1 MKLLRLLVA
10 SLLLAPGIRADAPGV
25 YALTNGTV
33 HPVSGPE
40 IARGT
45 VVVRDGLIEA
55 VGANV
60 TIPPDAAV
68 VDVAGAHV
76 YPGLF
81 DAQTTLGLKLDSG
94 EKKQPDPDAA
104 WAAAEHLELKDSDL
118 DAYRLAGI
126 TTVVTAPRAGIFNG
140 QSAILNLGGGPARE
154 QIVRSPAAFQISFN
168 TRPSGTYPS
177 SYMGVVA
184 LIRQTFL
191 DAQQSVTAK
200 QVYGTSPAG
209 PRRPDS
215 DPALDALV
223 PALRRELPV
232 VVIADSDASIRRA
245 RAIAT
250 EANVKPIVS
259 GARQAYRM
267 PAELKDVPVLVSVN
281 WPEAPSR
288 KEDREEQ
295 PLRIIR
301 DRQLAPTTPSVLA
314 RNGVQFALV
323 TGGADADEFLSG
335 IRKAITNGLSADD
348 ALRAVTITP
357 ARIFGVDRQLGTIE
371 RGKIANLAVSDKPI
385 FERNAKVT
393 RLFVDGR
400 EIRPQP
406 ATARATD
413 SPVNGTWNLSVQTP
427 QGNVSIVV
435 TLKAESGH
443 LSGTYSGDRGS
454 GDISGGTFD
463 RPTVQFTISMQSGG
477 EAGDWVFRGTIT
489 DDAIEG
495 TVSTNLGSFP
505 FTGSRSR

>member
-1 MKLLRLLVA
+1 
-10 SLLLAPGIRADAPGV
+10 
-25 YALTNGTV
+25 
-33 HPVSGPE
+33 
-40 IARGT
+40 
-45 VVVRDGLIEA
+45 
-55 VGANV
+55 
-60 TIPPDAAV
+60 
-68 VDVAGAHV
+68 
-76 YPGLF
+76 
-81 DAQTTLGLKLDSG
+81 
-94 EKKQPDPDAA
+94 
-104 WAAAEHLELKDSDL
+104 
-118 DAYRLAGI
+118 
-126 TTVVTAPRAGIFNG
+126 
-140 QSAILNLGGGPARE
+140 
-154 QIVRSPAAFQISFN
+154 
-168 TRPSGTYPS
+168 
-177 SYMGVVA
+177 
-184 LIRQTFL
+184 
-191 DAQQSVTAK
+191 
-200 QVYGTSPAG
+200 
-209 PRRPDS
+209 
-215 DPALDALV
+215 
-223 PALRRELPV
+223 
-232 VVIADSDASIRRA
+232 
-245 RAIAT
+245 
-250 EANVKPIVS
+250 
-259 GARQAYRM
+259 M

-314 RNGVQFALV
+314 KNGVQFALV

>member
-1 MKLLRLLVA
+1 MKLLRLFVA
-10 SLLLAPGIRADAPGV
+10 SLLLAPGARAEAPGV
-25 YALTNGTV
+25 YAVTNGTV
-33 HPVSGPE
+33 HPVSGPD
-40 IARGT
+40 IPRGT
-45 VVVRDGLIEA
+45 VIVRDGLIEA

-60 TIPPDAAV
+60 SVPPDAAV
-68 VDVAGAHV
+68 VDAAGGHI

-81 DAQTTLGLKLDSG
+81 DAQTTFGLSSASG

-104 WAAAEHLELKDSDL
+104 WAAAEHLDVKETDL
-118 DAYRLAGI
+118 DAYRIAGI

-140 QSAILNLGGGPARE
+140 QSAILNLGNGPVDE

-184 LIRQTFL
+184 LIRQTFM
-191 DAQQSVTAK
+191 DAQQAAAAK
-200 QVYGTSPAG
+200 QVYAKSPAG
-209 PRRPDS
+209 LRRPET
-215 DPALDALV
+215 DPALDALG
-223 PALRRELPV
+223 PALRREMPV
-232 VVIADSDASIRRA
+232 VFVADSETNIRRA
-245 RAIAT
+245 RAIAS

-267 PAELKDVPVLVSVN
+267 PAELKDVPVLVSID

-288 KEDREEQ
+288 REDREEQ

-301 DRQLAPTTPSVLA
+301 DRQLAPTTPGVLA
-314 RNGVQFALV
+314 KNGVQFALV
-323 TGGADADEFLSG
+323 TGSAEASEFLSG

-348 ALRAVTITP
+348 ALRAVTIHP

-371 RGKIANLAVSDKPI
+371 RGKIANLAVSDRPI

-393 RLFVDGR
+393 HVFVDGR

-406 ATARATD
+406 SAGRGSD
-413 SPVNGTWNLSVQTP
+413 SPANGTWNLSVQTP

-435 TLKAESGH
+435 TLKVETGH

-463 RPTVQFTISMQSGG
+463 RPDVQFTISMQSGG
-477 EAGDWVFRGTIT
+477 ESGDWVFRGTIT
-489 DDAIEG
+489 DDSIEG
-495 TVSTNLGSFP
+495 NVSTNLGTFP